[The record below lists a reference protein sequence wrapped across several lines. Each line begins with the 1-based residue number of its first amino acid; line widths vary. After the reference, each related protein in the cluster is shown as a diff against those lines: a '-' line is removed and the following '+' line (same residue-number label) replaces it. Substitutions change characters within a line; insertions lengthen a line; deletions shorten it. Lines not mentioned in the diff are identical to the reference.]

1 MKHTNKPLNFLRSLL
16 LRLALGNRTY
26 HYMCKT
32 LSQDP
37 RLRSC
42 READI
47 VVRKD
52 GREVRIE
59 ADWLRN
65 LCRIVAANLTPP
77 VPQLDDELVIYEV
90 AERNA
95 IQQRKNAEKRSQNN
109 N

>member
-1 MKHTNKPLNFLRSLL
+1 MKHTNKPINFLRSLL

-26 HYMCKT
+26 AYMCGT

-42 READI
+42 KLADI

-52 GREVRIE
+52 GREVRVE
-59 ADWLRN
+59 ADWLKD
-65 LCRIVAANLTPP
+65 LCRIVSADLTPP
-77 VPQLDDELVIYEV
+77 VPQPDELFTIKV

-95 IQQRKNAEKRSQNN
+95 IQQRKDAEKRSQKNK
-109 N
+109 